1 MADSDK
7 NNIYQNLIVWQ
18 KAMDLVEEMYRL
30 IRTLPKEEM
39 FAIADQMRR
48 ASVSVPSNIAEGAGR
63 KTAPDFIH
71 FLVVARGSVYEI
83 ETQLRICI
91 RLGYFK
97 ENQAKMAF
105 GLCKEIGKMLSAL
118 VSNLES
124 KCDKLSSDI

>member
-39 FAIADQMRR
+39 FALANQMRR

-63 KTAPDFIH
+63 KT
-71 FLVVARGSVYEI
+71 
-83 ETQLRICI
+83 
-91 RLGYFK
+91 
-97 ENQAKMAF
+97 
-105 GLCKEIGKMLSAL
+105 
-118 VSNLES
+118 
-124 KCDKLSSDI
+124 